1 AAGEPPASKGYTPSV
16 FAALPRLLERAGPGL
31 TDSRY
36 DRGAITGLFTVLVEG
51 DDHNE
56 PISDAVRG
64 ILDGHI
70 VLEREI
76 AERHRFPAVNILRSI
91 SRTMPACNS
100 SEERTLVAR
109 ARSLIS
115 TYENMAELI
124 RIGAYKAGSDALID
138 EAIHYYPRLEAFLSQ
153 DKDEHCDLDQGYRD
167 LAALLD
173 MEWSVTAAD
182 GGIHEEL
189 ERKGIDQ

>member
-1 AAGEPPASKGYTPSV
+1 M
-16 FAALPRLLERAGPGL
+16 LERAGPGL
-31 TDSRY
+31 VSDGANN
-36 DRGAITGLFTVLVEG
+36 GAITGLFTVLVEG

-76 AERHRFPAVNILRSI
+76 AERHRFPAVNVLRSI
-91 SRTMPACNS
+91 SRTLPGCNAA
-100 SEERTLVAR
+100 EENALIGR
-109 ARSLIS
+109 ARRLIS

-124 RIGAYKAGSDALID
+124 RIGAYKAGSDPLID
-138 EAIHYYPRLEAFLSQ
+138 EAIHYYPRLEAYLSQ
-153 DKDEHCDLDQGYRD
+153 DKDEHCTLDQGYQK

-173 MEWSVTAAD
+173 LEWPTLDSDMTGAKAVNEDVKREGT
-182 GGIHEEL
+182 
-189 ERKGIDQ
+189 DQ